1 MDLKIGHGIHM
12 TPGIYPKV
20 NYNANINVLMTFIRY
35 IKEYTVLTWERD
47 EFDAPGQTP
56 EPPHK
61 QEGDG
66 EQLGHA
72 HPHVDA
78 KRHSLLVFFCLYPCL
93 AAKEDGKSTQYRP

>member
-1 MDLKIGHGIHM
+1 MPMFLWRSLDKSRS
-12 TPGIYPKV
+12 TV
-20 NYNANINVLMTFIRY
+20 SY
-35 IKEYTVLTWERD
+35 IVLTRESD
-47 EFDAPGQTP
+47 EFNAPGQTP
-56 EPPHK
+56 EPAHE

-78 KRHSLLVFFCLYPCL
+78 KRHSLLVFFRLYPCF